1 MLVFAHKSS
10 HLSDSSSLGFTNH
23 FQCRVKMALNAEDS
37 LLMSQEIELS
47 PLIQG
52 ISASKTIEIH
62 ALTKDMEKEGRE
74 VLSLCVGE
82 PDYQPPKVVIDAMH
96 EAVSKGLTKY
106 TAVSGMA
113 DLREAIVEDL
123 DSRKGLA
130 FSPDQIIVS
139 GGARPEILKTVEKGF

>member
-82 PDYQPPKVVIDAMH
+82 PDYQPPKVD
-96 EAVSKGLTKY
+96 SKALLRKESLTIN
-106 TAVSGMA
+106 
-113 DLREAIVEDL
+113 L
-123 DSRKGLA
+123 
-130 FSPDQIIVS
+130 
-139 GGARPEILKTVEKGF
+139 LKLSLTQCMKLSAKV